1 MFSIRLP
8 EELETDLAVLA
19 KQLHLTKS
27 KIVITALRQYINDQR
42 DYITANKIFNQNNEK
57 YTHEEV
63 MRELDL

>member
-8 EELETDLAVLA
+8 EELETDLVCLA

-27 KIVITALRQYINDQR
+27 KVVISALKQYIEDQQ
-42 DYITANKIFNQNNEK
+42 DYITANKIFNQNNK
-57 YTHEEV
+57 RYTHEEV